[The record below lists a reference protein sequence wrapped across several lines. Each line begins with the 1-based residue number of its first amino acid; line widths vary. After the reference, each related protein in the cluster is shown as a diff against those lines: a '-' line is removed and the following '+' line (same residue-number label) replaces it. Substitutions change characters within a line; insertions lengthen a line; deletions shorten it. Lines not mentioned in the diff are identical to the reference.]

1 MRTIPPTFRSLDR
14 MRQREAAVGLLAIAA
29 AWGMIGV
36 IVRWVALPAVVVV
49 CARTLLAAATIGAA
63 SLVHLGPRRAQ
74 AALHVPRPLAVVGL
88 GLLLA
93 VHWTCLFAA
102 QQRAPVGTVLLI
114 TYMAPVLVAALA
126 PRLLHEHVPASTVAA
141 LVVAM
146 AGIVLLVRPEP
157 GQGDGIVLA
166 VAAAVSYAGITL
178 TSKHLVGD
186 VGGVRLAFA
195 HLGVAGLAML
205 PLAVAAD
212 WGEPSWSWAWLL
224 VVGVVLTGIL
234 GPLYLVLLGRL
245 PAATVGVL
253 TYVEPVSAVILAWVF
268 LGERPSPAT
277 VAGGTLVVA
286 AGIMVVAATG
296 AAARQGSVARVPGR

>member
-1 MRTIPPTFRSLDR
+1 MRTAGPTFRSLAR
-14 MRQREAAVGLLAIAA
+14 MRQREAALGVLAIAA

-36 IVRWVALPAVVVV
+36 LVRWVALPAVVVV
-49 CARTLLAAATIGAA
+49 CVRTLLAAATIGAA
-63 SLVHLGPRRAQ
+63 GLVHLGPRRAR
-74 AALHVPRPLAVVGL
+74 AALRLPRPLAVVGL

-102 QQRAPVGTVLLI
+102 QQRVPVGTVLLI
-114 TYMAPVLVAALA
+114 TYLAPVLVAVLA
-126 PRLLHEHVPASTVAA
+126 PRLLHEHVPATTVAA
-141 LVVAM
+141 LVVALV
-146 AGIVLLVRPEP
+146 GIALLVRPAP
-157 GQGDGIVLA
+157 GQGAGIVLA
-166 VAAAVSYAGITL
+166 VAAAVTYAGITL
-178 TSKHLVGD
+178 ASKYLVAD

-205 PLAVAAD
+205 PFALAAD

-234 GPLYLVLLGRL
+234 GPVYLVLLGHL

-253 TYVEPVSAVILAWVF
+253 GYVEPVSAVLLAWVL